1 MLVLT
6 RRPGETVVIGKEI
19 QVVILAVNGA
29 QVRVGISAPPS
40 VTVDREEIH
49 LRKQREVQGP
59 N

>member
-19 QVVILAVNGA
+19 QVVILSVNGA

-40 VTVDREEIH
+40 VTVDREEIY
-49 LRKQREVQGP
+49 LRKQREAQGP

>member
-6 RRPGETVVIGKEI
+6 RRPGETVVIGKDI

-49 LRKQREVQGP
+49 LRKQREARGS

>member
-49 LRKQREVQGP
+49 LRKQREARGS